1 MYTKSTIMKW
11 TSIDQLTDEIVGKEG
26 TLERDAFEYDLR
38 MDSIGAMIKDARKK
52 RKMTQGDLGELL
64 GVQKSQISK
73 LENNTKDL
81 RIGTILKALDALG
94 AKVKLSVQFEQDK
107 QILAP

>member
-1 MYTKSTIMKW
+1 MKW

-26 TLERDAFEYDLR
+26 TPERDAFEYDLR
-38 MDSIGAMIKDARKK
+38 LDSIGAMIKDARKK
-52 RKMTQGDLGELL
+52 KKMTQGDLGKLL

-73 LENNTKDL
+73 LENNTKDF

-94 AKVKLSVQFEQDK
+94 AKVKLSVEFQQEEQ
-107 QILAP
+107 IVAP